1 MEEKQRIHLTPYRP
15 QRGQTSITIDAIYG
29 EKTTN
34 PPHPQMTTTWSNVN
48 NYM

>member
-29 EKTTN
+29 GKNNESTS
-34 PPHPQMTTTWSNVN
+34 PPPDHNVVKRK
-48 NYM
+48 